1 MRKLWE
7 LAWPPVR
14 DGDILR
20 AARERMLNVMAITV
34 AVLGG
39 FAGALNLSANIH
51 TYPVQ
56 AIAGLVIP
64 LSAISI
70 PVITRDPRLVK
81 PAGIALC
88 IVLYGLVAGMIGTI
102 GGMYHPAAIYF
113 VGLPVPA
120 AFLIGH
126 RAGLI
131 TAALCC
137 LTIIGFYLFGGGI
150 ENPFLDLISA
160 YQVGWITIVL
170 FILTLGVGIAASVF
184 QHELEGAGR
193 ALDRARQSANAANR
207 AKSDFLAGMSHEIR
221 TPMNAVLGMAQALE
235 QADIP
240 EAHKRQA
247 ETLARSGRLL
257 LRLVNDVL
265 DLSKIEAG
273 KLEIEATRFNLA
285 DVAGTVEALYGPAA
299 REKGIGFSIALSEG
313 AQEDL
318 IGDPVRISQV
328 LNNLV
333 SNAIKFTAAGEVC
346 VEIDCKR
353 APGSPDRDIRITVRD
368 TGIGIAAPEI
378 ERLFQPFTQAEPGT
392 ARTFGGTGL
401 GLAICRR
408 LCELMAGEIG
418 VDSTPGTGST
428 FRVRL
433 RVEPADVTAP
443 VLDCG
448 CPSVLCD
455 SALRGRRLRV
465 LAADDNLTNRMVLK
479 ALLADVTETLVM
491 VEDGQQALDALANGD
506 FDLVLMDSQ
515 MPVLDG
521 ITATRQLREREAAA
535 GRAAV
540 PVYAVTANVMQAHIN
555 EYVSAGMTGVIAKPI
570 SREALLEVLGQHTR
584 DAGSPAEFRHS
595 A

>member
-39 FAGALNLSANIH
+39 FSGTLNLLQ
-51 TYPVQ
+51 TFDVYPVQ
-56 AIAGLVIP
+56 ALSGVIIP
-64 LSAISI
+64 ASALLI
-70 PVITRDPRLVK
+70 PFITRNARLVK
-81 PAGIALC
+81 PAGVALC
-88 IVLYGLVAGMIGTI
+88 VALYCMVTGMIGTI
-102 GGMYHPAAIYF
+102 GGMYHPAAFYF
-113 VGLPVPA
+113 VAMPIPA
-120 AFLIGH
+120 AFLIGY
-126 RAGLI
+126 RSGL
-131 TAALCC
+131 AVAVLCC
-137 LTIIGFYLFGGGI
+137 MTMLVLYAFRGSI
-150 ENPFLDLISA
+150 ENPYTADISD
-160 YQVGWITIVL
+160 YQVGWNTNVL
-170 FILTLGVGIAASVF
+170 FILTLGVGIATSVF

-193 ALDRARQSANAANR
+193 ALERARQSANAANR

-235 QADIP
+235 KADIP
-240 EAHKRQA
+240 DAHKRQA

-318 IGDPVRISQV
+318 IGDPVRISQI

-333 SNAIKFTAAGEVC
+333 SNAIKFTAEGEVR
-346 VEIDCKR
+346 VEIDCER
-353 APGSPDRDIRITVRD
+353 ATGLPGRDILITVRD
-368 TGIGIAAPEI
+368 TGIGIAAPDV
-378 ERLFQPFTQAEPGT
+378 ERLFQPFTQAGAGT

-418 VDSTPGTGST
+418 VDSTPGSGST

-433 RVEPADVTAP
+433 RVNQAGVAAPA
-443 VLDCG
+443 LDCG
-448 CPSVLCD
+448 CPSALCD
-455 SALRGRRLRV
+455 SALRGLRLRV

-491 VEDGQQALDALANGD
+491 VEDGQQALDALASGD
-506 FDLVLMDSQ
+506 FDLVLMDSR

-521 ITATRQLREREAAA
+521 IAATRQLREREAVA
-535 GRAAV
+535 GRAPV
-540 PVYAVTANVMQAHIN
+540 PVYAVTANVMPAHVN
-555 EYVSAGMTGVIAKPI
+555 EYLSAGMTGVIAKPI
-570 SREALLEVLGQHTR
+570 SREALLEVLGQHTHG
-584 DAGSPAEFRHS
+584 AAMPAVARRS